1 MKDFLIDPL
10 KNLEQYN
17 KLLSDIKEKVTPIST
32 YGIIDEN
39 LGHFSYCLKEHTGKQ
54 MLLITY
60 DDVRSKNL
68 YEDIKNLG
76 CSNVVSFPK
85 REVFYYDVD
94 ASSSERTIKRL
105 DILSRLNNNEDILVV
120 STLSALLDKILIP
133 EVFERYTQV
142 LEIGKEIELDKTI
155 STFINAGYERVDM
168 VEGVGQFSL
177 RGGIIDFF
185 PPDSFNPYRIELF
198 DDEVDSIRS
207 FDMNTQRSI
216 EKVQSVSIPPVKEI
230 LIVDDYKKETIK
242 NLEKDIKKKY
252 NSKKNAKNLDN
263 DFEKFNKYIELLN
276 ENLYMANRDMIIP
289 YIPED
294 YLTNILSY
302 FSDDVTVLIDEP
314 KRLEESFKNFKDDF
328 NMNFTDLLEIG
339 EVLPSHMNLFY
350 DYKDIIAEIKE
361 KMCIT
366 NSALLRGDSNYAPRS
381 IFNFVSKTMP
391 SYHSKLEL
399 LKDDLSHYRYRG
411 YKVII
416 LSGTEE
422 RGLRLKETLSE
433 MDIEASFF
441 ADRNED
447 IKSNQIFITPGS
459 IKGGFEYSSL
469 KLVVISDKEIFG
481 AGKKK
486 SGKRAKE
493 SKDKELNVS
502 DLKVGDF
509 VVHENHGIGQYEG
522 VEQLNI
528 QGVKKD
534 FLTIHYKGKDRLYL
548 PIDQMHLLQ
557 KYIGSEERPK
567 INKLSSNEWVKEKN
581 KAKKAVEDIAY
592 DLIELYAKREK
603 LTGYAYGTDT
613 PWQRQ
618 FEDLFPYEET
628 EGQLRSVEEIKK
640 DMEKPKPMDRL
651 LCGDVGYGKTEVALR
666 AAFKALME
674 SKQVAILVPTT
685 ILAQQHYNTIME
697 RFANF
702 PIKIALLSRFRS
714 AHEQKVAIEG
724 VRKGTIDLV
733 VGTHRLLS
741 KDVQFKDLGLLII
754 DEEQRFG
761 VKHKE
766 TLKKLK
772 ETVDVLTL
780 TATPI
785 PRTLHMSLIGIRDM
799 SVIEDPPEERYPIQ
813 TYVAEFNEQMIRDA
827 ILREI
832 GRGGQVYFVY
842 NRVETIEQFTSR
854 LRALVPEA
862 SFVIGHGQMAEKHL
876 EQVMINFLNKEQ
888 DVLVCTTIIETG
900 LDIPN
905 VNTIIIYNAD
915 KMGLSQLYQLRGR
928 VGRSNRVAY
937 SYFTYERDKV
947 LSEVAEKRLR
957 AIKEYTEFGSGHKI
971 AMRDLEI
978 RGAGN
983 LIGVQQHGRI
993 ESIGYDLYVKF
1004 MSEAIK
1010 RLKGESIEEVV
1021 DTAIDLKV
1029 DGYIPNKYIENEEQK
1044 IEIYKKIS
1052 SIESQED
1059 YSELIDELID
1069 RFGDIPKEVENLMD
1083 ISYIRALSSRI
1094 GIKNI
1099 LQRDNDIKIDF
1110 VNTDKISVDLIH
1122 YLSNE
1127 YGKRLTFDLSQSP
1140 YFLFMAKNTLS
1151 ELKLFVEKINGFIR
1165 SQNNI

>member
-1 MKDFLIDPL
+1 
-10 KNLEQYN
+10 
-17 KLLSDIKEKVTPIST
+17 
-32 YGIIDEN
+32 
-39 LGHFSYCLKEHTGKQ
+39 
-54 MLLITY
+54 
-60 DDVRSKNL
+60 
-68 YEDIKNLG
+68 
-76 CSNVVSFPK
+76 
-85 REVFYYDVD
+85 
-94 ASSSERTIKRL
+94 
-105 DILSRLNNNEDILVV
+105 
-120 STLSALLDKILIP
+120 
-133 EVFERYTQV
+133 
-142 LEIGKEIELDKTI
+142 
-155 STFINAGYERVDM
+155 
-168 VEGVGQFSL
+168 
-177 RGGIIDFF
+177 
-185 PPDSFNPYRIELF
+185 
-198 DDEVDSIRS
+198 
-207 FDMNTQRSI
+207 
-216 EKVQSVSIPPVKEI
+216 
-230 LIVDDYKKETIK
+230 
-242 NLEKDIKKKY
+242 
-252 NSKKNAKNLDN
+252 
-263 DFEKFNKYIELLN
+263 
-276 ENLYMANRDMIIP
+276 
-289 YIPED
+289 
-294 YLTNILSY
+294 
-302 FSDDVTVLIDEP
+302 
-314 KRLEESFKNFKDDF
+314 
-328 NMNFTDLLEIG
+328 
-339 EVLPSHMNLFY
+339 
-350 DYKDIIAEIKE
+350 
-361 KMCIT
+361 
-366 NSALLRGDSNYAPRS
+366 
-381 IFNFVSKTMP
+381 
-391 SYHSKLEL
+391 
-399 LKDDLSHYRYRG
+399 
-411 YKVII
+411 
-416 LSGTEE
+416 
-422 RGLRLKETLSE
+422 
-433 MDIEASFF
+433 
-441 ADRNED
+441 
-447 IKSNQIFITPGS
+447 
-459 IKGGFEYSSL
+459 
-469 KLVVISDKEIFG
+469 
-481 AGKKK
+481 
-486 SGKRAKE
+486 
-493 SKDKELNVS
+493 
-502 DLKVGDF
+502 
-509 VVHENHGIGQYEG
+509 
-522 VEQLNI
+522 
-528 QGVKKD
+528 
-534 FLTIHYKGKDRLYL
+534 
-548 PIDQMHLLQ
+548 
-557 KYIGSEERPK
+557 
-567 INKLSSNEWVKEKN
+567 
-581 KAKKAVEDIAY
+581 
-592 DLIELYAKREK
+592 
-603 LTGYAYGTDT
+603 
-613 PWQRQ
+613 
-618 FEDLFPYEET
+618 
-628 EGQLRSVEEIKK
+628 
-640 DMEKPKPMDRL
+640 
-651 LCGDVGYGKTEVALR
+651 
-666 AAFKALME
+666 ME